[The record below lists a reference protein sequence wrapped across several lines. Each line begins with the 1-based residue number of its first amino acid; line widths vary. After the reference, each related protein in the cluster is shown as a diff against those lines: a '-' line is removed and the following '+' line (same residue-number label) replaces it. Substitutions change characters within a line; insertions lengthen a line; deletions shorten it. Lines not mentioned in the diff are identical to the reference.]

1 MLATPTPT
9 LQQKRTFWLTM
20 IVMLVFSA
28 TCMVLATTWH
38 KRTFPGFM
46 LLGNQCVDS
55 LYRQDWNGIQ
65 GGIQVADRIVKVDG
79 LPVTSSATVYRYVA
93 TLPVGTPV
101 TYEIERSLIPGQ
113 VQHLVKTIPTQTFRI
128 WDMIGLFGALW
139 LLGFFH
145 LLIGAFVSIAKPGDR
160 VARAHL
166 FFCLVFAAFWVSHF
180 EASTTYNFSLFPHTL
195 AFCLVGTFALDLSF
209 QLPRRMPFLDRKP
222 WIRWAAFGL
231 GGLVTTYVLSN
242 YHTDGR
248 WFSTFLVLT
257 IYASFAV
264 IALPISAAWT
274 WLSRTSTPLERAQAQ
289 LILWGALL
297 GFLPAIAV
305 NLLTFFGISL
315 PGSELAYLG
324 MTLFPLA
331 VAYTIVRHKLFN
343 IDVIV
348 KRTITYTVVTS
359 ALVGLYFLMIG
370 GVRMLMGNHSEVANI
385 LATATV
391 AVAFAPLRD
400 RTKVLVDRFFFR
412 TSYDFQKIVTEF
424 GDEARETLD
433 SHELIR
439 AFVKRVEHALYPD
452 NLAILMRQPGTDELH
467 LRESLGLEPGTKLAL
482 SIHDPGLAALIRSRK
497 AISTEPEDY
506 GSFKHAL
513 ALPLLDKDDIIGC
526 ILIGPR
532 KSDLDYKELDR
543 LLLVNLAQQLAVWL
557 KNTYLIGQVAGQER
571 LKRELEIA
579 AEVQA
584 GLLPAKI
591 PSLPGIELA
600 ALSKPALEVGGDFY
614 DVIRVDENR
623 LGILIGDVSGK
634 GVPAALL
641 MAMTLV
647 IFRSIARG
655 NASAASVMAKANE
668 LIYLNR
674 PSSKMFVTAFYAIYD
689 ARDNSLCFAN
699 AGNPFP
705 VGSMGRLEA
714 KGVSLGVLANMHY
727 DEQMLTLRPDDML
740 VLYSDGAEDAM
751 NSMQEQFG
759 EERVEELVSQNLTL
773 TPQEIQDRLL
783 REIQDFT
790 GDATPFDDITL
801 VTLKASGVPSQL
813 QPMA

>member
-1 MLATPTPT
+1 MTTVTPSAP
-9 LQQKRTFWLTM
+9 LRQNWTFWLTM
-20 IVMLVFSA
+20 ALMAIFSA
-28 TCMVLATTWH
+28 TCLVLATTWH
-38 KRTFPGFM
+38 NKTFPGFM

-55 LYRQDWNGIQ
+55 LYRQDWNGIKE
-65 GGIQVADRIVKVDG
+65 GIQVADRIVTVNG
-79 LPVTSSATVYRYVA
+79 IPVTSSATVYRYIA

-101 TYEIERSLIPGQ
+101 TYEIERSLVPGQ
-113 VQHLVKTIPTQTFRI
+113 VHRLVKTIPTQTFHF

-145 LLIGAFVSIAKPGDR
+145 LLIGAFVSLAKPNDT

-166 FFCLVFAAFWVSHF
+166 LFCLVFAAFWMSHF

-195 AFCLVGTFALDLSF
+195 AFCLVGTFALDLAL
-209 QLPRRMPFLDRKP
+209 QLPRRMPFLDKKP
-222 WIRWAAFGL
+222 WIRWAAFGV
-231 GGLVTTYVLSN
+231 GGLVTTYVLAN
-242 YHTDGR
+242 YYISDR

-257 IYASFAV
+257 VYASMAV
-264 IALPISAAWT
+264 IALPLSAAWT
-274 WLSRTSTPLERAQAQ
+274 LKSRTSTPLERAQAL

-305 NLLTFFGISL
+305 NLLTFFNISL

-331 VAYTIVRHKLFN
+331 VAYTIVRHKLFD

-359 ALVGLYFLMIG
+359 ALLGLYFLMIG
-370 GVRMLMGNHSEVANI
+370 GVRMLIGEHSGLANI
-385 LATATV
+385 LATAIV
-391 AVAFAPLRD
+391 ALAFSPMRD
-400 RTKVLVDRFFFR
+400 RTKSLVDRIFFR
-412 TSYDFQKIVTEF
+412 TGYDFQKIVTEF

-433 SHELIR
+433 STQLLC
-439 AFVKRVEHALYPD
+439 AFIKQVEHALYPASI
-452 NLAILMRQPGTDELH
+452 AILLRQEGADELH
-467 LRESLGLEPGTKLAL
+467 LKESLGLEPGTKFTLSVNDPQLAL
-482 SIHDPGLAALIRSRK
+482 AGKSGKGIAG
-497 AISTEPEDY
+497 EPADF
-506 GSFKHAL
+506 GPIKRAHV
-513 ALPLLDKDDIIGC
+513 LPLLDKDDIIGC
-526 ILIGPR
+526 VLIGPR
-532 KSDLDYKELDR
+532 KSDLDYKEIDR
-543 LLLVNLAQQLAVWL
+543 LLLVNLAQQLSVWL
-557 KNTYLIGQVAGQER
+557 KNTQLIGQVAGQER

-584 GLLPAKI
+584 GLLLAKI
-591 PSLPGIELA
+591 PTLPGIELA

-655 NASAASVMAKANE
+655 NDSAASVMAKANE

-705 VGSMGRLEA
+705 VGTIGRLEA
-714 KGVSLGVLANMHY
+714 KGVSLGVLAKMNY
-727 DEQMLTLRPDDML
+727 EEQTITLNPGDTL

-751 NSMQEQFG
+751 NSEREQFG
-759 EERVEELVSQNLTL
+759 EERVEQIITENLGLSPSEL
-773 TPQEIQDRLL
+773 QDRLL
-783 REIQDFT
+783 DEIHAFT
-790 GDATPFDDITL
+790 GDGIPFDDITL
-801 VTLKASGVPSQL
+801 VTLKTSA
-813 QPMA
+813 